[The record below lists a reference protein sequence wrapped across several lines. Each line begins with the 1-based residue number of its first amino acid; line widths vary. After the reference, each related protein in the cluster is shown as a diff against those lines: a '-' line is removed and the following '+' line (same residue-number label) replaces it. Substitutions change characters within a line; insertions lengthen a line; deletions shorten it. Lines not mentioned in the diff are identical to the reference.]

1 MATYNKSGVVRYYVT
16 TDTHHTPWGYRNGVN
31 GKTIHFDLG
40 DNTLGC
46 NPGELDDPEIMSATC
61 MALRGNHDTSV
72 WGWNQNS
79 VDENG
84 NYRLQMQTYL
94 DSTHKIAFFG
104 LDVGMTT
111 AGAIEIPLR
120 QIDDLA
126 EALAELDEGW
136 DVVVLTHAPLF
147 PKNLN
152 EVELTEDS
160 EPWACGECW
169 TRPTDSFDSNGIL
182 NPVAGTYA
190 AEADKVVDLLNKF
203 RAHRSGDAYTYT
215 TLNGTK
221 LSFTSNNGRV
231 IGCFAGHIH
240 NHVKCIY
247 KGIAMEA
254 FPTNGSDE
262 WDKDK
267 VGGYANMGLYD
278 PALSYININFNASTV
293 NGQSFTEEADY
304 NKMMKVGEY
313 HHDKDDCYY
322 IDKAA
327 CYFKMQPNTTAHPK
341 FYAGAY
347 IGYSYSPLDG
357 TDFGKNGRADRYW
370 PFSATVTLT
379 LGSNNV
385 SARVIWFDANGRLR
399 YYSNRTDFNNNV
411 SGQKYSDRAMYTEI
425 PDYRSVRVTFKANN
439 VQWTFQDGLLV
450 SSVPVY
456 KSGSFIGKNGYGI
469 TFGSNGVPKGIT
481 LNGGDP
487 KDYGTGENYINV
499 TSIQIYSGTDLKEL
513 TATPQIGITG
523 TFSAL
528 SKIDLAR
535 STSSGANQISSADN
549 VLMRVVGN
557 NNAVIWIY
565 NGKLTAL
572 TDQQVL

>member
-1 MATYNKSGVVRYYVT
+1 MPTINKTGVVRYNVS
-16 TDTHHTPWGYRNGVN
+16 TDTHNFPWGHRNGVN
-31 GKTIHFDLG
+31 GETIHFDLG
-40 DNTLGC
+40 DNTTGC
-46 NPGELDDPEIMSATC
+46 AAGEFDEPETMSVAC

-72 WGWNQNS
+72 WDWDKNS
-79 VDENG
+79 VDASG
-84 NYRLQMQTYL
+84 RYRLQMQTYR
-94 DSTHKIAFFG
+94 DTTNQIIFFG
-104 LDVGMTT
+104 LDVGTKNVNT
-111 AGAIEIPLR
+111 LEIPDR

-126 EALAELDEGW
+126 EALSELENGW

-147 PKNLN
+147 PSILDSAKLQPDSL
-152 EVELTEDS
+152 EWACGKCWGRPGDS
-160 EPWACGECW
+160 EPENE
-169 TRPTDSFDSNGIL
+169 REN
-182 NPVAGTYA
+182 TYA
-190 AEADKVVDLLNKF
+190 GQSEKLIDLLVAFK
-203 RAHRSGDAYTYT
+203 AHSTGEINGVTYD
-215 TLNGTK
+215 
-221 LSFTSNNGRV
+221 FTSNNGRV

-304 NKMMKVGEY
+304 NKMVKVSEY

-399 YYSNRTDFNNNV
+399 YYSNRADFNNNV

-425 PDYRSVRVTFKANN
+425 PDYRSVRVSFKANN
-439 VQWTFQDGLLV
+439 VNWVFQDGLLV
-450 SSVPVY
+450 SATPTFCGGTL
-456 KSGSFIGKNGYGI
+456 KGKYGWGI
-469 TFGSNGVPKGIT
+469 VFDQNGVPYGI
-481 LNGGDP
+481 NKDGGAGD
-487 KDYGTGENYINV
+487 DFGVGQNYINI
-499 TSIQIYSGTDLKEL
+499 TNIKIYDGTTLKEI
-513 TATPQIGITG
+513 TNMPQIGITG
-523 TFSAL
+523 TFNSG
-528 SKIDLAR
+528 SKINLAR
-535 STSSGANQISSADN
+535 ADYSGANQISSSDKLL
-549 VLMRVVGN
+549 VRVVGDDG
-557 NNAVIWIY
+557 AVMWLY
-565 NGKLTAL
+565 DGKLTSL